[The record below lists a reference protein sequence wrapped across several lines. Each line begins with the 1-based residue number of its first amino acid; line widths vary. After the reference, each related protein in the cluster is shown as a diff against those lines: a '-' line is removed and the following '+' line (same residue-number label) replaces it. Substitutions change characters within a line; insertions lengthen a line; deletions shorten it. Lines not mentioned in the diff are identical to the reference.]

1 MKNNKA
7 FYVLFSFTVGY
18 LVVLLALTLIRPV
31 QKDKDIATIINAG
44 LKLIENDSLS
54 LHNVNNSESLLTA
67 QTLFLQA
74 YNIKSNEPYI
84 RYCAGLLSY
93 CVGNVE
99 KASEILGNKYI
110 SPEYTLI
117 QSQLCLR
124 NNDTADIVNILSATI
139 ENQPD
144 FIESE
149 YFQSLTKIDS
159 AMCYRAVAMAESHL
173 TRDTAHI
180 SDAITMA
187 KIGKILLSEKRIT
200 EAEAYLTKTIDA
212 LPNMNRPYFYLA
224 LISLSK
230 CDTAKYEHYLSV
242 AEFLDSSDPLPYALK
257 RHVQGKEKAKKSSA
271 IFKLPLR
278 FEYAYGTKFRKNAII
293 IDEIGDMVKPR
304 FEYFMT
310 LF

>member
-1 MKNNKA
+1 MKNNKT
-7 FYVLFSFTVGY
+7 YS
-18 LVVLLALTLIRPV
+18 VLLILTVVYIVLLLVLTIIRPIP
-31 QKDKDIATIINAG
+31 KNKDIANIINSG
-44 LKLIENDSLS
+44 LKLIQHDSLR
-54 LHNVNNSESLLTA
+54 LNNDNNSESLLDA
-67 QTLFLQA
+67 QKLFLQA
-74 YNIKSNEPYI
+74 YNLKSNEPYI
-84 RYCAGLLSY
+84 KYCAGLSSY
-93 CVGNVE
+93 CIGNVD
-99 KASEILGNKYI
+99 KAAEILGGNYI
-110 SPEYTLI
+110 SPECTLI
-117 QSQLCLR
+117 QSQINLMK
-124 NNDTADIVNILSATI
+124 NDTADIVNILSTTI

-149 YFQSLTKIDS
+149 YFQSLTIIDS
-159 AMCYRAVAMAESHL
+159 AMCQRAVSMAEEHL
-173 TRDTAHI
+173 IQDTAHI

-187 KIGKILLSEKRIT
+187 KIGKILLSQKRIN
-200 EAEAYLTKTIDA
+200 EAEAYLTKTVDA

-230 CDTAKYEHYLSV
+230 RDTAKYEHYLSV

-271 IFKLPLR
+271 VFKLPLR